1 MTSTWPP
8 TSCCSSDSQPLL
20 RDTGVRPPHSLRA
33 EQMRGRFPALH
44 SRMVTCIAANEFAIK
59 LACIFYIF
67 MGVSQFGESSFSV
80 QACGG
85 CRFLWQF
92 MALQTGTGH
101 VTSERLCH
109 TSLYGLVCSHKFVL
123 TSQRLLRPHCTGR
136 VLQASAREGAGP
148 QPPAAQGLCQRL
160 PLSVRH
166 RFREVPS
173 TSLGVISLRMP

>member
-8 TSCCSSDSQPLL
+8 TSCCSSDAQPLL
-20 RDTGVRPPHSLRA
+20 STLVCALQPEGRA
-33 EQMRGRFPALH
+33 GERAVPALH
-44 SRMVTCIAANEFAIK
+44 SRMATCAANEFAIK

-67 MGVSQFGESSFSV
+67 MGVSRFGELSFSV
-80 QACGG
+80 QAPGG

-109 TSLYGLVCSHKFVL
+109 TSLYGLVCSCKFVL
-123 TSQRLLRPHCTGR
+123 TSQRLLRPHCTGC

-148 QPPAAQGLCQRL
+148 RPPAPQCLCQRL